1 MIGKSYSFRT
11 ELDIQMLGAMKYHAI
26 RVPKEVQSEIE
37 FPTGTKQRF
46 EGTVNGDPVSGALL
60 PTGTGSFYIMVSAS
74 LRKRLRLELGD
85 PVEVNLTIVDPNV
98 VDAPEDILSAI
109 QADDFNLFKWE
120 VLTAGTKRG
129 FLHEIT
135 SAKTASTR
143 QERIQALVDRLT
155 SAQPHEPIARGLT
168 RKNRDSMSDR

>member
-26 RVPKEVQSEIE
+26 RVPREVQSEIE

-60 PTGTGSFYIMVSAS
+60 PTGTGSYYIMVSAG
-74 LRKRLRLELGD
+74 LRKRLKLQLGD
-85 PVEVNLTIVDPNV
+85 PVDVAITIVDPNV
-98 VDAPEDILSAI
+98 VEVPEDILEAL
-109 QADDFNLFKWE
+109 QEDDFNLFKWE
-120 VLTAGTKRG
+120 VLTPGTKRG

-135 SAKTASTR
+135 SAKSPETR
-143 QERIQALVDRLT
+143 QARIRELVDRLT
-155 SAQPHEPIARGLT
+155 NSQPHEPIQRGLT
-168 RKNRDSMSDR
+168 RKRGAD

>member
-60 PTGTGSFYIMVSAS
+60 PTGTGSYYIMVSAS
-74 LRKRLRLELGD
+74 LRKRLKLQLGD
-85 PVEVNLTIVDPNV
+85 PVDVAITIVDPNV
-98 VDAPEDILSAI
+98 VEVPEDILEAL
-109 QADDFNLFKWE
+109 QEDDFNLFKWE
-120 VLTAGTKRG
+120 VLTPGTKRG

-135 SAKTASTR
+135 SAKTPETR
-143 QERIQALVDRLT
+143 QARIRELVDRLT
-155 SAQPHEPIARGLT
+155 NSQPHEPIQRGLT
-168 RKNRDSMSDR
+168 RKRGAD